1 MLFFN
6 IDFFGFRIRFSNLL
20 GLQVRR
26 AACSARRVKAHCM
39 DLCLEPPCMELLGG
53 APESQDPP
61 KTEVQTPHV
70 GVMLALCWYILRIFR
85 VLLRVLALL
94 VAYFAFWNALG
105 TILEPSGLHFHGTWD
120 LHAHIFVGFCSGC
133 ACLRT
138 CVKTSQKLYPPPRQ
152 REVNDFRTCTYS
164 QQKIA
169 L

>member
-1 MLFFN
+1 
-6 IDFFGFRIRFSNLL
+6 
-20 GLQVRR
+20 
-26 AACSARRVKAHCM
+26 
-39 DLCLEPPCMELLGG
+39 MELLGG
-53 APESQDPP
+53 APESQDPA
-61 KTEVQTPHV
+61 KTEVQNPHV